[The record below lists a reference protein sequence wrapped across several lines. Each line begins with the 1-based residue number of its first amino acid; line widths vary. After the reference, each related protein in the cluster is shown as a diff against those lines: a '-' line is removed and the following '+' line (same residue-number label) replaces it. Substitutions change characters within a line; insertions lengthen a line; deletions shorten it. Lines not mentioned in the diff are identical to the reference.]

1 MYCLLSGLHIGRN
14 VVRSKGL
21 IRRPFSTLCC
31 EVHCETSR
39 YMMRVP
45 GELGPGVP
53 DRLGRKYNREIGV
66 KWIEAR

>member
-1 MYCLLSGLHIGRN
+1 
-14 VVRSKGL
+14 
-21 IRRPFSTLCC
+21 
-31 EVHCETSR
+31 
-39 YMMRVP
+39 MMRVP